1 MYYLGKDNACT
12 SCGKQWSKVFPNFCL
27 CPSIQELHKNKKNNH
42 EGQQKDFKCHLC
54 KRTFYRL
61 ECLSK
66 HVTNVH
72 EGKELKC
79 ELCGEDFEESEELTT
94 HVELMHMI

>member
-1 MYYLGKDNACT
+1 MLSGKDNSCS
-12 SCGKQWSKVFPNFCL
+12 SCGKLWSKVFPNFCL
-27 CPSIQELHKNKKNNH
+27 CPSTQELHNNKNVH
-42 EGQQKDFKCHLC
+42 EGLKDFKCHLC
-54 KRTFYRL
+54 QRTFYQL

-79 ELCGEDFEESEELTT
+79 ELCGADDFEESEELTT